1 MAGLAV
7 VGRRGV
13 GCQCAH
19 GGGRARPAG
28 AGRWQRAASGRGTAE
43 IQSGRGHDAYPV
55 PRRQRVDNGCH
66 VRPDPCGVPGRAI
79 GVGAGAGRQAARAG
93 REHAPARGGAA
104 RRAHAG

>member
-28 AGRWQRAASGRGTAE
+28 AGRWQRAASGYRHC
-43 IQSGRGHDAYPV
+43 GRHRIRCACAPSAAAPWADA
-55 PRRQRVDNGCH
+55 
-66 VRPDPCGVPGRAI
+66 
-79 GVGAGAGRQAARAG
+79 
-93 REHAPARGGAA
+93 GGDS
-104 RRAHAG
+104 R